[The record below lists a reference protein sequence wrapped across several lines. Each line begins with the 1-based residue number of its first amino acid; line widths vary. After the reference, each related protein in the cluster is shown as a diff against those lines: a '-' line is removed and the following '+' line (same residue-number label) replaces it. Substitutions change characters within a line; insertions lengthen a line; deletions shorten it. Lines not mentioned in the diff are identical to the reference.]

1 MQSRFITVLWQ
12 NGCSHGTPIFFWN
25 VVTRQR
31 CSSNCAGGAAWS
43 SSGSPATAPSV
54 PHTCAAAN
62 SSSSSGDKP
71 APPHWAHEDVSPV
84 AGLYFESGAGTG
96 TPESS
101 DRLER
106 GKGEETTRRCA
117 GLETQWPAR
126 AWADGAGRGLDT
138 SLKVTGGIFC
148 PGRAFPSRVIY
159 FGYKSPYSASVVQ
172 SPTWSRTR
180 ISRRAPTRRKARRG

>member
-1 MQSRFITVLWQ
+1 MCRKKTNTLLLYKQHVLCTVRNKPEKEKPATCRSAPREVGCAGWDQARCFCSGVDVQSRFITVLQ
-12 NGCSHGTPIFFWN
+12 QKPFRGHAPMEHPFFFWN

-31 CSSNCAGGAAWS
+31 CSSDCAGGAAWS
-43 SSGSPATAPSV
+43 SSSSPATAPSV

-96 TPESS
+96 TPESG

-106 GKGEETTRRCA
+106 GKGEETKRRA
-117 GLETQWPAR
+117 GLETQ
-126 AWADGAGRGLDT
+126 
-138 SLKVTGGIFC
+138 
-148 PGRAFPSRVIY
+148 
-159 FGYKSPYSASVVQ
+159 
-172 SPTWSRTR
+172 
-180 ISRRAPTRRKARRG
+180 